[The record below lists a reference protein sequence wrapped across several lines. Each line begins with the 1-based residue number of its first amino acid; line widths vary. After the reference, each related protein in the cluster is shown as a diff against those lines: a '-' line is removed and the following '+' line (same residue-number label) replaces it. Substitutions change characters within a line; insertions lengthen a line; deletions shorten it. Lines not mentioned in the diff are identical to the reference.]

1 MSSDHLLLGA
11 LEADK
16 EILARG
22 LDANIFAL
30 VHDSVVAEVKEDQV
44 DMYLAI
50 LKTCIQKDRGCSIP
64 GAPIG
69 VEEDSEPGGSAD
81 YSSGKLVKFYPH
93 IAEI

>member
-1 MSSDHLLLGA
+1 M
-11 LEADK
+11 
-16 EILARG
+16 
-22 LDANIFAL
+22 
-30 VHDSVVAEVKEDQV
+30 VAEVKEEQV
-44 DMYLAI
+44 DNYLRI
-50 LKTCIQKDRGCSIP
+50 LKSCIQRDRGCSIP

>member
-1 MSSDHLLLGA
+1 MGA

-16 EILARG
+16 EIAKLG

-30 VHDSVVAEVKEDQV
+30 VHDSVVAEVKEEQV
-44 DMYLAI
+44 DTYLRI
-50 LKTCIQKDRGCSIP
+50 LKSCIQRDRGCSIP

-69 VEEDSEPGGSAD
+69 VEEDSEPGGSVD